1 MDPSALDLLVCSTCG
16 VQYDATSGLKSC
28 KICDDPRQYVPPSGQ
43 SWTTLRS
50 LQASPVEYRNVF
62 TADPENPNLISIQTV
77 PKFAIGQRAFLCLD
91 RNGSGNVLWDC
102 ITYLDDETIRHINS
116 LGGIRA
122 IVISHPHY
130 FSTSIQWADAF
141 NCDLYISAEDEEW
154 VANRGDGH
162 RLKLWQGKRL
172 SLPSHAQGSAQP
184 KDETSDFVAI
194 KTGGHFPG
202 SSVLWWKS
210 ARKLLIADTIMIVP
224 SGLYR
229 VDRPAG
235 TVSYAFMWS
244 YPNYIPLPPDD
255 VHGIWKAIEDIDF
268 EDTHGAFTGQ
278 DARGNN
284 VKRRYGDVCVVEDS
298 KDKIIMDLFAYI
310 EDLTKELR
318 DGRDEVDNHKRLIAS
333 FKEENRN
340 LENMLEDM
348 RRAQAKLSFV
358 SVLVDGDGMN
368 FHGNLVKDGKHGG
381 LEAARLLT
389 QAVQDHIQKVDPE
402 APPNISCKI
411 RVFANVEGLTGAYRN
426 NNILSAGE
434 SLTSFIQGFNQEN
447 ALCDFVDAGNGKE
460 CADVKLRA
468 RFEQDII
475 DVHCRRIIFCASADN
490 SHARV
495 LSAHRGSKRI
505 SLVKGPPFAQ
515 EMEEL
520 AAGFKTD
527 SFENVFMSSK
537 LKTTRRV
544 SFSATNTAITPP
556 RTPTP
561 NYASA
566 AKAAPPTQSSS
577 LVVSAPAHGAS
588 KLRPSVCVNSRGQRV
603 DHPLRY
609 SSKENV
615 ETLKR
620 RKLCNKFHLLES
632 CPYGNNC
639 THKHGPSLSATEIT
653 DLTHIARSSVCPNGI
668 FCHDV
673 TCVCGHRCPQKDCSG
688 RGCKFP
694 DSMHGVDTDI
704 VKTI

>member
-1 MDPSALDLLVCSTCG
+1 MMFD
-16 VQYDATSGLKSC
+16 
-28 KICDDPRQYVPPSGQ
+28 
-43 SWTTLRS
+43 
-50 LQASPVEYRNVF
+50 
-62 TADPENPNLISIQTV
+62 
-77 PKFAIGQRAFLCLD
+77 
-91 RNGSGNVLWDC
+91 
-102 ITYLDDETIRHINS
+102 
-116 LGGIRA
+116 
-122 IVISHPHY
+122 
-130 FSTSIQWADAF
+130 
-141 NCDLYISAEDEEW
+141 
-154 VANRGDGH
+154 
-162 RLKLWQGKRL
+162 
-172 SLPSHAQGSAQP
+172 
-184 KDETSDFVAI
+184 
-194 KTGGHFPG
+194 
-202 SSVLWWKS
+202 
-210 ARKLLIADTIMIVP
+210 IADVKT
-224 SGLYR
+224 R
-229 VDRPAG
+229 
-235 TVSYAFMWS
+235 YA
-244 YPNYIPLPPDD
+244 D
-255 VHGIWKAIEDIDF
+255 VRA
-268 EDTHGAFTGQ
+268 
-278 DARGNN
+278 
-284 VKRRYGDVCVVEDS
+284 VEDS
-298 KDKIIMDLFAYI
+298 KDKIILDLFSYI
-310 EDLTKELR
+310 EDLTKELQDER
-318 DGRDEVDNHKRLIAS
+318 DVVDNNKRLIAS

-340 LENMLEDM
+340 LENMRETM
-348 RRAQAKLSFV
+348 RRDQAKLSFV

-381 LEAARLLT
+381 LEAARLLI

-402 APPNISCKI
+402 ASPIISCKI
-411 RVFANVEGLTGAYRN
+411 RVFANVEGLTEAYRN
-426 NNILSAGE
+426 NNVLSAGE

-468 RFEQDII
+468 RFEQDIN

-495 LSAHRGSKRI
+495 LSAHRGSNRI

-566 AKAAPPTQSSS
+566 AKATPPTQSSS
-577 LVVSAPAHGAS
+577 LVVSSPAHRVS
-588 KLRPSVCVNSRGQRV
+588 KLRQSVCVNSRGQRV

-620 RKLCNKFHLLES
+620 RKLCNQFHLLGS

-653 DLTHIARSSVCPNGI
+653 DLTHIARSSVCLNGI

-673 TCVCGHRCPQKDCSG
+673 NCVCGHRCPQKTCPG
-688 RGCKFP
+688 GGCKFP
-694 DSMHGVDTDI
+694 DSMHGVDTNI
-704 VKTI
+704 VKII